1 MARKGI
7 YQAGVDRL
15 GMWKVVIARGGIHWG
30 CGCIRE
36 IIAKKGVQ
44 HPGVE

>member
-15 GMWKVVIARGGIHWG
+15 GMWKVVIARGGIQWG
-30 CGCIRE
+30 EAGKYSE
-36 IIAKKGVQ
+36 
-44 HPGVE
+44 E